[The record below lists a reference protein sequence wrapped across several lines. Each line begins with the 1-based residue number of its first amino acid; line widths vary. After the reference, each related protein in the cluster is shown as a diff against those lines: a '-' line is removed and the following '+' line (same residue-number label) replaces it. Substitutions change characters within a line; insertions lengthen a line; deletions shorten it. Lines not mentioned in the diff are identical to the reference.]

1 MVMVGL
7 IAASTSSGIKEMD
20 SNYIELMNKNGN
32 RFFIRFFA
40 GGDIL
45 KAEIIRLVAR
55 LRVLE
60 QHSIGVEG
68 LVDHDSYAVI
78 AVHIQQFFVP
88 DGGMLH
94 RDAPF
99 AGDDLHSEHIFNKI
113 IDGMGCDFLRQS
125 GHKFLQK

>member
-1 MVMVGL
+1 MHP
-7 IAASTSSGIKEMD
+7 TSVRMAVTF
-20 SNYIELMNKNGN
+20 
-32 RFFIRFFA
+32 RF
-40 GGDIL
+40 
-45 KAEIIRLVAR
+45 
-55 LRVLE
+55 
-60 QHSIGVEG
+60 IGVEG

-88 DGGMLH
+88 GGRVFH

-125 GHKFLQK
+125 GHKFLQKIS